1 MIEKERLRR
10 IYIEKR
16 DGLSREEILYKSRSI
31 EERLF
36 ENVGYKEASSILF
49 YVSFRSEVN
58 TLPLLKRSIEEGK
71 RVLVPVTD
79 KKRKILHIAH
89 LESISALKES
99 TYGIKEP
106 SLTSSRSISYQE
118 VELVIVPGVIFD
130 ERGFR
135 VGYGGG
141 YYDRLLVQLGE
152 DVLRMGL
159 AFEIQ
164 LLERL
169 SPEVHDQP
177 VHTIITE
184 ERTLYIGEEGV

>member
-1 MIEKERLRR
+1 MLEKERLRR
-10 IYIEKR
+10 TYIEKR
-16 DGLSREEILYKSRSI
+16 DNLSREEIMSKSRSI

-36 ENVGYKEASSILF
+36 ENVGYRESTSILF

-58 TLPLLKRSIEEGK
+58 TLPLLKKAIEEGK

-79 KKRKILHIAH
+79 KERKVLHIAH

-99 TYGIKEP
+99 TYGIREP
-106 SLTSSRSISYQE
+106 SLTSSGSISYQE
-118 VELVIVPGVIFD
+118 IDLVMVPGVIFD
-130 ERGFR
+130 ERGYR

-141 YYDRLLVQLGE
+141 YYDRLLVQLRE
-152 DVLRMGL
+152 DVLRIGL
-159 AFEIQ
+159 AFEVQ
-164 LLERL
+164 LVERL

-177 VHTIITE
+177 VHMIITE